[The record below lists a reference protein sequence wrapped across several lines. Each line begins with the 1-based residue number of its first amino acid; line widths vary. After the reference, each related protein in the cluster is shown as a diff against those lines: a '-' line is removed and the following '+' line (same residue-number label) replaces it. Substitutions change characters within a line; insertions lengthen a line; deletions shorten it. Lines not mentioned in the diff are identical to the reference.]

1 MPYKDKEKERENK
14 KKYYEKNKEKFKKY
28 YKKNKEK
35 KREYYQKYREE
46 NKEKIKEYD
55 NEYRQTPQGKKCATK
70 KTWKYQGIICDYDH
84 YYNIYL
90 QRTNCYY
97 CNKEFENSFDRCLDH
112 DHEINDNYNVRG
124 IICRGCNIRD
134 VYKKKPEKLK

>member
-1 MPYKDKEKERENK
+1 MPYTKEERRERRK
-14 KKYYEKNKEKFKKY
+14 IVQKKYTDANKEKM
-28 YKKNKEK
+28 KEQRK
-35 KREYYQKYREE
+35 EYYQKNREE
-46 NKEKIKEYD
+46 MKEKMKEY
-55 NEYRQTPQGKKCATK
+55 NQTPKGRKSLRIANWKKI
-70 KTWKYQGIICDYDH
+70 GIICDYDH